1 MKREGDYPIGAES
14 LSRYLSIRACEMLKW
29 TFDIERRETERRE
42 CSLSYSG
49 EQKKKM
55 VKNSLSLNLALH
67 ASEKQDTRT

>member
-14 LSRYLSIRACEMLKW
+14 LSRFLSIRACEMLKW

-49 EQKKKM
+49 EQKK
-55 VKNSLSLNLALH
+55 NG
-67 ASEKQDTRT
+67 